1 MTALCAIE
9 NHTSHSVKRIK
20 LYSGIP
26 QVFNFLKSR
35 VCFQD
40 LSSNQSRLRNHD
52 SVL

>member
-9 NHTSHSVKRIK
+9 NYTSHSVKRVE
-20 LYSGIP
+20 LYSDIP
-26 QVFNFLKSR
+26 QVFDFLKSR

-40 LSSNQSRLRNHD
+40 LSSNQSGLRNYD